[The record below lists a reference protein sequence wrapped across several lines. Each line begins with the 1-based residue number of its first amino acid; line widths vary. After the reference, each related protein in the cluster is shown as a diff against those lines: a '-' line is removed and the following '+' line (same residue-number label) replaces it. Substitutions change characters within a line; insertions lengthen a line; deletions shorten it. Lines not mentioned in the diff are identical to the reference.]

1 MQEDGFDNNSTQATD
16 ATLVNPN
23 NHCPRVIVQ
32 VVVSILSFLASLLVS
47 ISVAGG
53 GGEGDKNENSRG
65 LGLFKNPYRRIIF
78 GLCLAD
84 MFLSY
89 SLAIG
94 KGQYSVITAIFEG
107 T

>member
-1 MQEDGFDNNSTQATD
+1 MTMHVQNEFFENNNSTQVTD
-16 ATLVNPN
+16 TTY
-23 NHCPRVIVQ
+23 HHGPRVITQ

-47 ISVAGG
+47 ISVAAPCN
-53 GGEGDKNENSRG
+53 KNHEDTNNEERR

-89 SLAIG
+89 GFAIG
-94 KGQYSVITAIFEG
+94 KN
-107 T
+107 